1 MKKDSLLTKDTLIKG
16 TLILAVAALV
26 ARVLGL
32 VQRVPLQY
40 YLDDYGMALYGIAY
54 NIYFALLIVAT
65 AGIPSALSKLVA
77 DRLALGRERE
87 ANLIYRAAV
96 RFALV
101 AGVLMTVLLYVLAPL
116 YAEHIAH
123 VPESALAIRALAPAL
138 LLFPLIAIMRGYFQ
152 GRQVM
157 KAGGISQIVEQILR
171 VVTAVLFVALLVG
184 WGYSLEISAAGASFG
199 GVMGSIG
206 AFAVMLYFWFRLR
219 KAKATSSQSV
229 SQEDQQPLPRV
240 REIYKQIFK
249 LSVPISVISI
259 IVPAIYFI
267 DSSIVVPLIKAQ
279 LAGGAREAQEILGI
293 LVGRAQ
299 SFAGIPPIL
308 AIALS
313 TSIIPIISAAY
324 AKNDRAELSKQASMA
339 LRLSLL
345 AGLPVVVMLVV
356 AARSYNVF
364 LFGDDA
370 GTGII
375 IALTAS
381 AMLQIVMMTTG
392 AILMGLGMTRA
403 PMGFVGIG
411 IGVKLLASFVFAA
424 WWGIYGIIAATAL
437 AFLIILLLNVMKL
450 RREISFSILGYRWIG
465 LLIATAVMLAIG
477 LVFENWTYDWG
488 WSAWLTALT
497 SSLVLAMVYPLLL
510 AVTAVL
516 RKSDVQ
522 LLPGKLQQLIAK
534 TKFDRLLRR

>member
-16 TLILAVAALV
+16 TLILAAAALV

-40 YLDDYGMALYGIAY
+40 YLDDYGMALYGISY
-54 NIYFALLIVAT
+54 NIYFALLIIAT

-87 ANLIYRAAV
+87 AQLIYRAAV
-96 RFALV
+96 RFAIA
-101 AGVLMTVLLYVLAPL
+101 AGVIMTVLLYVLAPI
-116 YAEHIAH
+116 YATHIAH

-171 VVTAVLFVALLVG
+171 VLTAVLIVALFIG
-184 WGYSLEISAAGASFG
+184 WGYSLEMAAAGASFG

-206 AFAVMLYFWFRLR
+206 AFAIMLYFWLRLR
-219 KAKATSSQSV
+219 RANENSESV
-229 SQEDQQPLPRV
+229 EPEDNSLPRT
-240 REIYKQIFK
+240 REIYKQIFR
-249 LSVPISVISI
+249 LSVPISIISI
-259 IVPAIYFI
+259 IVPAMYFI
-267 DSSIVVPLIKAQ
+267 DSSIVVPFIQGQ

-324 AKNDRAELSKQASMA
+324 AKKDNQQLSKQSSMA
-339 LRLSLL
+339 IRLSLL
-345 AGLPVVVMLVV
+345 AGLPVVVMLIV

-364 LFGDDA
+364 LFGDDK
-370 GTGII
+370 GTWII
-375 IALTAS
+375 IAMTGS
-381 AMLQIVMMTTG
+381 AMLQIVMMTSG
-392 AILMGLGMTRA
+392 AILMGLGLTRA
-403 PMGFVGIG
+403 PMGFVA
-411 IGVKLLASFVFAA
+411 IGVVVKLVASFIFAA
-424 WWGIYGIIAATAL
+424 WWGIYGIIGATSL
-437 AFLIILLLNVMKL
+437 AFLLILLLNIITL
-450 RREISFSILGYRWIG
+450 RRHVKISILGFRWFG
-465 LLIATAVMLAIG
+465 LILGVALMLSAGVAFEQWAHGLGWREWFIAL
-477 LVFENWTYDWG
+477 
-488 WSAWLTALT
+488 
-497 SSLVLAMVYPLLL
+497 SSTTLL
-510 AVTAVL
+510 ALIYPFLLAFGGVL
-516 RKSDVQ
+516 RKGDVE
-522 LLPGKLQQLIAK
+522 LLPAKLQRLIQK
-534 TKFDRLLRR
+534 TKFHRILRGS